1 MHRAFYDGRFRRTL
15 FKTGRQVA
23 KSTSLANFDILESAV
38 IPHFKTMYVSPSKEK
53 TVIFSTTRVAKVMR
67 YSPHISKRF
76 LTSDLSDRV
85 LQKQFTNGSVM
96 HFMYA
101 DEDPERLRSISS
113 DRNCYDK
120 DAYALTRRGWI
131 PVSALQKIDRVADVN
146 DEGIVEWN
154 PPTDIFTKKYTGKMV
169 TLTHRGFH
177 LRVTGDHK
185 LWLNYK
191 VKHSKAYRQEDKY
204 EFVPALEAAQ
214 SKRMGF
220 KLTSRSGWKSV
231 TCSLRK
237 FEGTENKQRNCCEE
251 LYLPYRDFARLVG
264 WYLSEGHTIT
274 RQYALNGPWKCP
286 RPVLTQNIS
295 RGLDDILSTIKRCG
309 LPFHINRSEDRE
321 CCQVVIASESL
332 GRYFLPF
339 GKSRD
344 KYIPREFFESTELLE
359 QVLQGIYLGDAMYHP
374 GERWENGTLRT
385 RSRRLAEDVQEAW
398 LRLGRPAVIHT
409 RMKAPNPEAE
419 KEPMYEVCSYER
431 DYLIFWKADFE
442 KKERVR
448 VEDTT
453 GEEVSCFTVKHHRP
467 IVKGNFK
474 SLPCVGS
481 NCYDE
486 VQDILYDPVI
496 IIGNETMANSSYGF
510 ETYAGTPKTM
520 ENTIQSLWE
529 QSTQS
534 EWVIR
539 CDACG
544 QQQYVDS
551 VRSMG
556 SEGIICLK
564 CGEYLDSFRGQW
576 MDFNRPK
583 EMEYEPAFAMHG
595 FHISQLIMP
604 ANLPKAVEKHG
615 FSSSIVERAHERWT
629 RILVKMN
636 DPNYSQTLFKNEVLG
651 VSDSLG
657 ERMITKEELEAI
669 CTQRVLYPI
678 PNRAQMSGFK
688 HIVGGVDWS
697 GGGTDGVS
705 RTVLW
710 IWGFQQGTNKLVT
723 LFYKIYPGA
732 NPVNSIEDIAM
743 SCAAYNVSLV
753 VGDAGGGAI
762 ANNLLQ
768 KRLGFHRV
776 TQVQYGAPARALTFN
791 GEDRYIANRTTLIDN
806 YLMLLKNKQAEFG
819 KVEDMAIAI
828 DDILNEY
835 EEVTSAGKKVWRHS
849 PQKSDD
855 CLHAGLF
862 GWVAHKIVAGDLRF
876 YQR

>member
-15 FKTGRQVA
+15 FMTGRQVA
-23 KSTSLANFDILESAV
+23 KSTSLANFDILECAV

-67 YSPHISKRF
+67 YSPHISRRF

-101 DEDPERLRSISS
+101 DEDPERLRSVSS
-113 DRNCYDK
+113 DRNLWDEC
-120 DAYALTRRGWI
+120 
-131 PVSALQKIDRVADVN
+131 QDV
-146 DEGIVEWN
+146 
-154 PPTDIFTKKYTGKMV
+154 
-169 TLTHRGFH
+169 
-177 LRVTGDHK
+177 
-185 LWLNYK
+185 
-191 VKHSKAYRQEDKY
+191 
-204 EFVPALEAAQ
+204 
-214 SKRMGF
+214 
-220 KLTSRSGWKSV
+220 
-231 TCSLRK
+231 
-237 FEGTENKQRNCCEE
+237 
-251 LYLPYRDFARLVG
+251 
-264 WYLSEGHTIT
+264 
-274 RQYALNGPWKCP
+274 
-286 RPVLTQNIS
+286 
-295 RGLDDILSTIKRCG
+295 
-309 LPFHINRSEDRE
+309 
-321 CCQVVIASESL
+321 
-332 GRYFLPF
+332 
-339 GKSRD
+339 
-344 KYIPREFFESTELLE
+344 
-359 QVLQGIYLGDAMYHP
+359 
-374 GERWENGTLRT
+374 
-385 RSRRLAEDVQEAW
+385 
-398 LRLGRPAVIHT
+398 
-409 RMKAPNPEAE
+409 
-419 KEPMYEVCSYER
+419 
-431 DYLIFWKADFE
+431 
-442 KKERVR
+442 
-448 VEDTT
+448 
-453 GEEVSCFTVKHHRP
+453 
-467 IVKGNFK
+467 
-474 SLPCVGS
+474 
-481 NCYDE
+481 
-486 VQDILYDPVI
+486 LYDPVI
-496 IIGNETMANSSYGF
+496 IVGNETMANSSYGF

-534 EWVIR
+534 QWVIK

-544 QQQYVDS
+544 QHQYVDT
-551 VRSMG
+551 VRSIG
-556 SEGIICLK
+556 KEGIICLK

-576 MDFNRPK
+576 LDLNRPK
-583 EMEYEPAFAMHG
+583 EMEYEPAFALHG
-595 FHISQLIMP
+595 FHMPQLILP
-604 ANLPKAVEKHG
+604 ANLPKAVERHG

-636 DPNYSQTLFKNEVLG
+636 DPNYSQTLFKNEVMG

-669 CTQRVLYPI
+669 CTQRVLLPI

-697 GGGTDGVS
+697 GGGSDGVS

-710 IWGFQQGTNKLVT
+710 IWGFRAGINKLVT

-732 NPVNSIEDIAM
+732 NPVNSIEDIAL

-819 KVEDMAIAI
+819 KMEDMAIAI